1 MAQTCELGP
10 SGTYNSKQRANC
22 QSGMPVATFRRSTRH
37 PTVADCA
44 SAQLGREGWARRSIN
59 PPAAIEGQ
67 SGAQWPSRQR
77 RERAQRSMSKSVS
90 DDVADRT
97 RLTD

>member
-22 QSGMPVATFRRSTRH
+22 QSGMPVATFRRSTCTLPSRIAQAH
-37 PTVADCA
+37 RLGAKAGRDAA
-44 SAQLGREGWARRSIN
+44 SI
-59 PPAAIEGQ
+59 PAAIEGQ